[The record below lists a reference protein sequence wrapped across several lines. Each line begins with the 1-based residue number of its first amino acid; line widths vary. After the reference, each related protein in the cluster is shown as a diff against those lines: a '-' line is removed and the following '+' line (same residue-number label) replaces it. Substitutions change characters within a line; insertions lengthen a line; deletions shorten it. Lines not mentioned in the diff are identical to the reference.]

1 MNEINNF
8 LKYQMA
14 VDEKWEGWSFVEP
27 DKEPVYGIP
36 TTRVSEAFNREEMVE
51 WCKERCKGDWVV
63 MGGTVMLKD
72 PRDAMLFK
80 LTFSENYAKVK

>member
-14 VDEKWEGWSFVEP
+14 VDENWERWSFVEQAEQQYWS
-27 DKEPVYGIP
+27 EPNTQI
-36 TTRVSEAFNREEMVE
+36 SEAFNREEMVE

-80 LTFSENYAKVK
+80 LTFSESYAKVK